1 MLDRVS
7 LEREKE
13 YADILLRFSPDDD
26 PNWPNLVEVTAR
38 RSSTYVR
45 LRVRIDELDL
55 LAVALDNAVTGGSG
69 DLYFRPPAAERR

>member
-13 YADILLRFSPDDD
+13 YADIVLELSPDDD
-26 PNWPNLVEVTAR
+26 PSWPDLVELTA
-38 RSSTYVR
+38 SSSATRVR

-55 LAVALDNAVTGGSG
+55 LAVALDDAVTGGSG
-69 DLYFRPPAAERR
+69 ELYFRPPAAERR